1 MKRFQLPTMLILTF
15 TVSLVACNVQKQVLV
30 RNLRSQ
36 LLAEKFGELYD
47 QSNDSVHLNVSSA
60 EFVRR
65 MKVAVTK
72 LKSIDESLNFQRDIE
87 TEKMFSGVGDES
99 IMIRAYQKLEKDGK
113 GVVVMLYWDNT
124 GKFRDLS
131 VVPLTGTSEGCGV
144 PGVSYTTISVPP
156 TLTTPCP

>member
-1 MKRFQLPTMLILTF
+1 MKRFPLPTMLILTF
-15 TVSLVACNVQKQVLV
+15 TVSLIACNVQKQVLV

-47 QSNDSVHLNVSSA
+47 QSADSVHINASRE

-72 LKSIDESLNFQRDIE
+72 LKSIDESLNFQRDID
-87 TEKMFSGVGDES
+87 TEKMFSGNES
-99 IMIRAYQKLEKDGK
+99 IMIRTYQKLEKDGK
-113 GVVVMLYWDNT
+113 GVVVMLYWDNL
-124 GKFRDLS
+124 GKFCNLS

-144 PGVSYTTISVPP
+144 PGVSYTTTSAPP